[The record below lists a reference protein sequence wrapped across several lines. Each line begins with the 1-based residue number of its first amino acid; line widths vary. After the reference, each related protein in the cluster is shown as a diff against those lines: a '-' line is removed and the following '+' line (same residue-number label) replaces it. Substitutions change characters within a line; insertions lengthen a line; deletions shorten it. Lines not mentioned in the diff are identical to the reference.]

1 MSRTYLTNVSS
12 RLRLCL
18 MNHDSQQDSRA
29 EEGVLYQL
37 KTRGP
42 QAAAQIARRLNV
54 TPMAV
59 RQHLYRLKLAALVDF
74 ADERR
79 KVGRPARI
87 WRLTDEAAA
96 RFPDTHGDLTVEII
110 SAVRAAFG
118 EAGMDKL
125 LAERTRRQKEQYRAR
140 LRAAGTSIAKRA
152 QALSEIRREQGY
164 MAECTKMPDGS
175 ILRVENH
182 CPICAAAT
190 TCQGLCREE
199 LSLFRSVLGNKA
211 RVDRTDHILA
221 GARRCAYRITPAAE

>member
-1 MSRTYLTNVSS
+1 MTNVQG
-12 RLRLCL
+12 RLRWCL
-18 MNHDSQQDSRA
+18 MKHDSRQDSRA

-42 QAAAQIARRLNV
+42 LPAAQIARKLSV

-59 RQHLYRLKLAALVDF
+59 RQHLYRLKLAGLVDF
-74 ADERR
+74 SDERR

-87 WRLTDEAAA
+87 WRLTSEAAA

-125 LAERTRRQKEQYRAR
+125 LAERTRRQKEQYRTR
-140 LRAAGTSIAKRA
+140 LRAAGNSIAKRA
-152 QALSEIRREQGY
+152 QALGEIRREQGY
-164 MAECTKMPDGS
+164 MAECTRMPDGS
-175 ILRVENH
+175 MLLVENH

-199 LSLFRSVLGNKA
+199 LSLFRAVLGDKA
-211 RVDRTDHILA
+211 RVERTDHILA
-221 GARRCAYRITPAAE
+221 GARRCAYRITPADE